1 MKSMIEGGIAKSEL
15 IDEHLFVEA
24 LALCALYKGDTL
36 DDDHT
41 DHKHEKSAVENSDD
55 DTSE

>member
-1 MKSMIEGGIAKSEL
+1 MIEGGIAKSEL

-41 DHKHEKSAVENSDD
+41 DHKHEKSAVDNSDD